1 MSAYLDNSA
10 TTRVC
15 KQAADKMYEVLT
27 RQYGN
32 PSSLH
37 MMGFQANE
45 LLEESRAVLARML
58 GCRSE
63 EVFFT
68 SGGTESNNMALF
80 GVMEHGG
87 KKGGVVTSSIEHPS
101 VEQAVRALGD
111 MGHPVF
117 FAPVDRSGRV
127 DVQAV
132 VDAVNDDTELVSVM
146 LVNNELGT
154 IQPAAEL
161 FAAVKQKNPHV
172 ITHCDCVQAF
182 GKIEVRPARLNA
194 DLVTVSAHKI
204 HGPKGVGA
212 LYVRRGVRLRP
223 RVFGGGQ
230 ERGVRCGTEDLPGIA
245 GFAAAAQALPGLK
258 QSDAAVRALR
268 DRLIGGLSA
277 MADVVVNSP
286 PDALPYIVNASFLG
300 IPAQPM
306 INFLSAREICVS
318 GGSACSS
325 GHRSRVLTA
334 CGLEPR
340 VIDSAIRI
348 SLSHDTTEQEIN
360 ELLAGLSDALK
371 TIRRKR

>member
-212 LYVRRGVRLRP
+212 LYVRRGVHLRP

-348 SLSHDTTEQEIN
+348 SLSHDTTEQEID

>member
-1 MSAYLDNSA
+1 
-10 TTRVC
+10 
-15 KQAADKMYEVLT
+15 
-27 RQYGN
+27 
-32 PSSLH
+32 

-87 KKGGVVTSSIEHPS
+87 KKGGVVTSSVEHPS
-101 VEQAVRALGD
+101 VEQAARALGD

-117 FAPVDRSGRV
+117 FAPVDRDGRV

-132 VDAVNDDTELVSVM
+132 ADAVNGDTELVSVM

-154 IQPAAEL
+154 IQPVAEL
-161 FAAVKQKNPHV
+161 FAAVKQKNPRV

-212 LYVRRGVRLRP
+212 LYVRRGVHLRP

-230 ERGVRCGTEDLPGIA
+230 ERGVRCGTENLPGVA

-258 QSDAAVRALR
+258 QSEAAVRALR
-268 DRLIGGLSA
+268 DRLIGGLST
-277 MADVVVNSP
+277 MADVAVNSP

-306 INFLSAREICVS
+306 INFLSARGICVS

>member
-87 KKGGVVTSSIEHPS
+87 KKGGVVTSSVEHPS
-101 VEQAVRALGD
+101 VEQAARALGD

-117 FAPVDRSGRV
+117 FAPVDRDGRV

-132 VDAVNDDTELVSVM
+132 ADAVNGDTELVSVM

-154 IQPAAEL
+154 IQPVAEL
-161 FAAVKQKNPHV
+161 FAAVKQKNPRV

-212 LYVRRGVRLRP
+212 LYVRRGVHLRP

-230 ERGVRCGTEDLPGIA
+230 ERGVRCGTENLPGVA

-258 QSDAAVRALR
+258 QSEAAVRALR
-268 DRLIGGLSA
+268 DRLIGGLST
-277 MADVVVNSP
+277 MADVAVNSP

-306 INFLSAREICVS
+306 INFLSARGICVS

>member
-87 KKGGVVTSSIEHPS
+87 KKGGVVTSSVEHPS
-101 VEQAVRALGD
+101 VEQAARALGD

-117 FAPVDRSGRV
+117 FAPVDRDGRV

-132 VDAVNDDTELVSVM
+132 ADAVNGDTELVSVM

-154 IQPAAEL
+154 IQPVAEL
-161 FAAVKQKNPHV
+161 FAAVKQKNPRV

-212 LYVRRGVRLRP
+212 LYVRRGVHLRP

-230 ERGVRCGTEDLPGIA
+230 ERGVRCGTENLPGVA

-258 QSDAAVRALR
+258 QSEAAVRALR
-268 DRLIGGLSA
+268 DRLIGGLST
-277 MADVVVNSP
+277 MADVAVNSP

-306 INFLSAREICVS
+306 INFLSARGICVS

-348 SLSHDTTEQEIN
+348 SLSHDTTEQEID

>member
-182 GKIEVRPARLNA
+182 GKIEVRPARL
-194 DLVTVSAHKI
+194 T
-204 HGPKGVGA
+204 
-212 LYVRRGVRLRP
+212 
-223 RVFGGGQ
+223 GGQ
-230 ERGVRCGTEDLPGIA
+230 PEA
-245 GFAAAAQALPGLK
+245 GGKP
-258 QSDAAVRALR
+258 
-268 DRLIGGLSA
+268 
-277 MADVVVNSP
+277 
-286 PDALPYIVNASFLG
+286 
-300 IPAQPM
+300 
-306 INFLSAREICVS
+306 C
-318 GGSACSS
+318 
-325 GHRSRVLTA
+325 
-334 CGLEPR
+334 
-340 VIDSAIRI
+340 
-348 SLSHDTTEQEIN
+348 QE
-360 ELLAGLSDALK
+360 
-371 TIRRKR
+371 